1 MVCCRP
7 QQLLNPYSLPSSFF
21 RPLSCILDG
30 MEKEYRAPRG
40 TQDIL
45 PDEQPYWDFVRAT
58 AERLCA
64 RFGYGWI
71 ETPIFEDAS
80 LFVRGV
86 GDVTDI
92 VQKEMYIFE
101 DRGGQELALRPEG
114 TAPICR
120 AYLQHGMH
128 SLPQP
133 VRLWYLAP
141 NFRYDRP
148 QAGRYREHH
157 QFGAE
162 AIGEPDAAVDAEIIE
177 LLWRLYEDLG
187 LTGLTLNL
195 NTIGD
200 PACRPTYLEA
210 LRDYYR
216 DKLHHVCLLPATSA
230 IPPIDSVPCQPV
242 IEGARP
248 SRTTCAPSATATSTT
263 CSSYLERRRHPFSL
277 SPRLVRGLDYYTR
290 TVFEVQPKEEGGQSS
305 IGGGGRYDGLMEML
319 GGRPTPGIG
328 FGTGI
333 ERIILNLKR
342 QEVAIPSA
350 ERTQVLVA
358 YQTPAART
366 EAFRLASELRRAG
379 IAATASTGERSLK
392 AQMRHADGIGAKW
405 AAIIGERELAQGMVT
420 LKRLDTGEQ
429 ELVEMADVAGRVGA

>member
-1 MVCCRP
+1 M
-7 QQLLNPYSLPSSFF
+7 LG
-21 RPLSCILDG
+21 G

-40 TQDIL
+40 TQDVL
-45 PDEQPYWDFVRAT
+45 PADQPYWDFVRER
-58 AERLCA
+58 AEGLCA

-71 ETPIFEDAS
+71 ETPMFEDAS
-80 LFVRGV
+80 LFTRGV

-92 VQKEMYIFE
+92 VQKEMYVFE
-101 DRGGQELALRPEG
+101 DRGGERLALRPEG

-162 AIGEPDAAVDAEIIE
+162 AIGEADATVDAEIIE
-177 LLWRLYEDLG
+177 LLWRLYEELG

-195 NTIGD
+195 NSIGD
-200 PACRPTYLEA
+200 AACRPGYLEA
-210 LRDYYR
+210 LREYYR
-216 DKLHHVCLLPATSA
+216 DRLHHVCPDCRVRFERNTLRLL
-230 IPPIDSVPCQPV
+230 DCKVPGCQPV
-242 IEGARP
+242 IAKAPPITEYLCEA
-248 SRTTCAPSATATSTT
+248 CAKHFSDLR
-263 CSSYLERRRHPFSL
+263 SYLQAVGIPYVL
-277 SPRLVRGLDYYTR
+277 NPRLVRGLDYYTR
-290 TVFEVQPKEEGGQSS
+290 TVFEVQPEEEGGQSS
-305 IGGGGRYDGLMEML
+305 IGGGGRYDGLIEQL

-342 QEVAIPSA
+342 QGAAVPQPQ
-350 ERTQVLVA
+350 RVQVLVA
-358 YQTPAART
+358 YTTPAARV
-366 EAFRLASELRRAG
+366 EAFRVASELRRAG
-379 IAATASTGERSLK
+379 IAALASTGERSLK
-392 AQMRHADGIGAKW
+392 AQMRHADGIGARY
-405 AAIIGERELAQGMVT
+405 AAIIGERELAEGTVT
-420 LKRLDTGEQ
+420 LRRLETGEQ
-429 ELVEMADVAGRVGA
+429 LLIPVAEIAGRVADA